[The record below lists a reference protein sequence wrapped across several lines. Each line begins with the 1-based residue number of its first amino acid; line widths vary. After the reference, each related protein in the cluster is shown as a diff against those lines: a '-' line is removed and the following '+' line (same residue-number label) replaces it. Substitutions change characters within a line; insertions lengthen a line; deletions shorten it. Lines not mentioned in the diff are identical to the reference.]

1 MINSRRRT
9 NNAYSGVNLVDLP
22 NANED
27 DEKTAN
33 GGLLTI
39 RDKYR
44 KKLAYSVVGTNS
56 YMSPEVIRGTGYDQ
70 SCDWWSLGVIMF
82 ECGSCGCILCDHEL
96 MADP

>member
-1 MINSRRRT
+1 M
-9 NNAYSGVNLVDLP
+9 
-22 NANED
+22 
-27 DEKTAN
+27 
-33 GGLLTI
+33 

-82 ECGSCGCILCDHEL
+82 ECKSVSYKLALGLLLTLLPSPRLVWFPAFRLKVSARNTSENSDLAAVFEI
-96 MADP
+96 P